1 MLSVLLSMVLAL
13 QLVLPG
19 AALAEQREVELDNH
33 THETDQ
39 ASLVSGIRI
48 DGVDK
53 PALGVNLDTTA
64 AVSAAEGPTWEIPVL
79 WVRDDLQMG
88 NDVFVDGHSYLP
100 VLAFFVPRDYRLEGD
115 AYTVTLSDSLT
126 ELFGTSEIISVYNAS
141 TGITY
146 ILPAPLRDLFVQA
159 REEEAVAS
167 AATDA
172 RFDAAAEQYLPQT
185 SDRRGLI
192 DIYCAQTARDALT
205 DEDLAW
211 LIELILDYLEPQAV
225 ELLLDSFPA
234 FREAASNGEI
244 GREIGLYIY
253 YLKGDKDGND
263 DHDTPAEAL
272 AYVSGGAKKIDGEV
286 KYCYMIGV
294 DVDSF
299 LLKDDEGNPI
309 RDPATGKYR
318 INRDG
323 EGMISFENT
332 IVHEL
337 FHAIMDD
344 YNRTGMSGATNLIDV
359 LTDSSGCFVNPD
371 KADRYAAL
379 HFPNWFIEGSASAT
393 ENIYQFRNDIF
404 QILRRKKGADGK
416 YGTGELNGAYSVQD
430 IHDNYLY
437 AKYNTGE
444 DVYFDLEIGEFND
457 EMSSKVASRYVS
469 GYLATL
475 YLSDLA
481 ARYNQG
487 RSAIQTESGTTVV
500 DAAVLRDGLNSLLKW
515 MHEGS
520 TLDDLI
526 NALSPK
532 DKSGVPVYANT
543 ESFTKR
549 FIKGELTDK
558 GYQGD
563 ADSLDFVEKY
573 LNYLLALDNELP
585 EDKHPN
591 GSILFDFDQYY
602 NTPLQVEKKSSSDYL
617 RIVESNSAVP
627 STVKSDDASIG
638 AGKSDPDKATTSAET
653 SDLEELPIAAKAK
666 ATDAKGVDSASTDAS
681 APDDAIDSEDIAQAS
696 CDQEATAPE
705 PPSEPE
711 SAAPAESVSEPE
723 PAVVPEGVS
732 EPEVAQEPVTEASV
746 ADSTPADDAAPGVSD
761 SAIDEHNDCAES
773 TNEA

>member
-1 MLSVLLSMVLAL
+1 MVLAL

-33 THETDQ
+33 TQETDQ
-39 ASLVSGIRI
+39 ASLVSDIRI

-53 PALGVNLDTTA
+53 PAPGVSLDVTA
-64 AVSAAEGPTWEIPVL
+64 AVSTAEGSTWEIPVL
-79 WVRDDLQMG
+79 WVRDDLQIES
-88 NDVFVDGHSYLP
+88 DVTVDGHSYLP

-126 ELFGTSEIISVYNAS
+126 ELFGTAEIISVYNAS

-146 ILPAPLRDLFVQA
+146 ILPASLRDLFAQA

-167 AATDA
+167 TATDV

-185 SDRRGLI
+185 SDRKNLI

-234 FREAASNGEI
+234 FREAANNGEI

-272 AYVSGGAKKIDGEV
+272 AYVSGGAKNVDGEV

-294 DVDSF
+294 DVDS
-299 LLKDDEGNPI
+299 LLVKDDEGNPI
-309 RDPATGKYR
+309 RDPATGKYK
-318 INRDG
+318 IARDG

-332 IVHEL
+332 VVHEL

-344 YNRTGMSGATNLIDV
+344 YNRTGMSGATNLADV
-359 LTDSSGCFVNPD
+359 LVDSSGNFVNPD
-371 KADRYAAL
+371 KADRYGAL

-416 YGTGELNGAYSVQD
+416 YGTGELNSAFSVQD
-430 IHDNYLY
+430 IFDNYLY
-437 AKYNTGE
+437 AKYGDGE
-444 DVYFDLEIGEFND
+444 DVYFDLEIGEIND
-457 EMSSKVASRYVS
+457 DMSDKTASRYVA

-515 MHEGS
+515 MHEGA

-526 NALSPK
+526 VALSPK
-532 DKSGVPVYANT
+532 DTSGVPVYANT

-549 FIKGELTDK
+549 FIKGELTNK

-602 NTPLQVEKKSSSDYL
+602 NTPLESEKKSSSDFL
-617 RIVESNSAVP
+617 CIVENNTAVT
-627 STVKSDDASIG
+627 STVKGSEAKIG
-638 AGKSDPDKATTSAET
+638 GGKSDPDQATTAGKT
-653 SDLEELPIAAKAK
+653 SDVENLPIAAKAK
-666 ATDAKGVDSASTDAS
+666 ATDVKSVDSASTGAS
-681 APDDAIDSEDIAQAS
+681 AADDAIDTEDAAQTS
-696 CDQEATAPE
+696 CDQGATAPE
-705 PPSEPE
+705 PLSEPE
-711 SAAPAESVSEPE
+711 PAAAPESVSEPE
-723 PAVVPEGVS
+723 PAVAPEDVS
-732 EPEVAQEPVTEASV
+732 EPEVAQEPVAE
-746 ADSTPADDAAPGVSD
+746 TPAVDGASADDVASDVPD
-761 SAIDEHNDCAES
+761 SAIDEHNDFTEGA
-773 TNEA
+773 NEA